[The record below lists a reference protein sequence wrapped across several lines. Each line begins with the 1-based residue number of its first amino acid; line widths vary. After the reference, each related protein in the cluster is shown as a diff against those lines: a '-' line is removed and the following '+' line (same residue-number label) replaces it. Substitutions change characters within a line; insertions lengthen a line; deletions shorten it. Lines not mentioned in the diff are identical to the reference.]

1 MGEAAVPLELVRMF
15 FGEEEPLFLVEIVVR
30 TLTVL
35 VYTLVLLRWI
45 GHRAIGQLSLV
56 EFLLVIGL
64 GSAVGDAMFYPDT
77 PLAHAL
83 LVITVVVVFD
93 KVMDWLAA
101 RSSTFSDYLTGKPIA
116 LVENGIVDEDALCNA
131 NMAVSE
137 LHEEL
142 RLSGVTNLG
151 EVARAYLET
160 NGHLSVVRKAKGDT
174 TAGLA
179 IVPPI
184 EISEGAT
191 ARHPPSSD

>member
-15 FGEEEPLFLVEIVVR
+15 FGTEEPFFLVEIVVR

-83 LVITVVVVFD
+83 LVITVVVMFD
-93 KVMDWLAA
+93 KTMDWLAA

-116 LVENGIVDEDALCNA
+116 LIADGVVDDDALCKA

-160 NGHLSVVRKAKGDT
+160 NGHLSVVRKPKGDA
-174 TAGLA
+174 TAGLS

-191 ARHPPSSD
+191 APHPPSSD